1 MEILRAAT
9 WAFLVAVAGPVL
21 AQEPSLAV
29 APSQPARSAADRQLQ
44 ALYDGFAN
52 WEAKEYGYFENG
64 RGETKPLDYLPRVDA
79 ASQLRRAAHLKM
91 LLDRLNGLH
100 EGQGLVLDGF
110 PRTLPQAT
118 ALDEALAGR
127 GKAIDRCILITAPDD
142 VLLERMMGRAK
153 ASGRADDTP
162 EAMQTRLKGMK
173 PPEDLLDHYRRARKL
188 VDVDGTPDV
197 ETVTKSI
204 VAALGVGAEAR

>member
-1 MEILRAAT
+1 MYVIFFGPPGVGKGTQAMIIAERFGWAHLSTGDMLRAHVKDETELGKRANE
-9 WAFLVAVAGPVL
+9 FMNKGLLVPDDLVI
-21 AQEPSLAV
+21 
-29 APSQPARSAADRQLQ
+29 D
-44 ALYDGFAN
+44 
-52 WEAKEYGYFENG
+52 
-64 RGETKPLDYLPRVDA
+64 
-79 ASQLRRAAHLKM
+79 M

-142 VLLERMMGRAK
+142 VLIERMMGRAK
-153 ASGRADDTP
+153 ESGRADDTP